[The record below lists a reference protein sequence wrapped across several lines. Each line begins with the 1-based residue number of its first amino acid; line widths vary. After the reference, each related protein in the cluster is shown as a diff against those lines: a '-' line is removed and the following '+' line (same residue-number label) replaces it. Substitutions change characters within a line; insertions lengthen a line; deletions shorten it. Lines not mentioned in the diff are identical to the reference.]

1 VQKIRWGIAPPRR
14 RLLVRRERTPD
25 DWLAAVTY
33 QAFLL
38 AMMGTPDG
46 KLRKADPAKLASKYS
61 VPLDWA
67 KMSLKHWLGRV

>member
-1 VQKIRWGIAPPRR
+1 MSAQGYPARTASRR
-14 RLLVRRERTPD
+14 
-25 DWLAAVTY
+25 VTY
-33 QAFLL
+33 QGFIL
-38 AMMGTPDG
+38 AMMGTPGG

>member
-1 VQKIRWGIAPPRR
+1 
-14 RLLVRRERTPD
+14 
-25 DWLAAVTY
+25 VTY

-46 KLRKADPAKLASKYS
+46 KLRKADPANLASKYS

>member
-1 VQKIRWGIAPPRR
+1 
-14 RLLVRRERTPD
+14 
-25 DWLAAVTY
+25 VTY
-33 QAFLL
+33 QGFIL